1 MGQNWAQVY
10 RKMLLQPYTRCSTIS
25 LPHYQALFV
34 VSSWLLGVVPG
45 REEVHHN
52 IMKFIGK
59 LWVVDWYN
67 KIVVVFNVN
76 RERVANL
83 ISVMKMTNLILGH
96 IWEAELECR
105 PAAPLSHYPNNYG
118 GNEEILC
125 VLYLL
130 SSKRV
135 KNQTM
140 FVFIQLYRR
149 KQVLS
154 AFLEQFD
161 NILHILLLPLH
172 RVKRH
177 CAEPVRIA
185 LIVFFSIDGKYND
198 HLHHGAYPS
207 VASVTGKSCDRC
219 FIETLHNSQG

>member
-1 MGQNWAQVY
+1 M
-10 RKMLLQPYTRCSTIS
+10 
-25 LPHYQALFV
+25 
-34 VSSWLLGVVPG
+34 
-45 REEVHHN
+45 
-52 IMKFIGK
+52 
-59 LWVVDWYN
+59 
-67 KIVVVFNVN
+67 VVFNVN

-83 ISVMKMTNLILGH
+83 ISVMKMTSLILGH
-96 IWEAELECR
+96 SWEAELECR
-105 PAAPLSHYPNNYG
+105 PAAPLAVYPNNCG

-161 NILHILLLPLH
+161 NILHILLLP
-172 RVKRH
+172 
-177 CAEPVRIA
+177 P
-185 LIVFFSIDGKYND
+185 
-198 HLHHGAYPS
+198 P
-207 VASVTGKSCDRC
+207 
-219 FIETLHNSQG
+219 